1 MEIIYAT
8 TNEEKK
14 KQVQALFKY
23 INKDIQ
29 LLTLKDIGFTGEI
42 EEDGETFEENS
53 KIKAKA
59 VKEYCIKNNINKIIV
74 ADDAGLMVDALGG
87 RPGVYSARYA
97 GDHAPQETT
106 LRKLLNEMENVE
118 EEKRGASFVCV
129 LTAILENGETIV
141 SKGETKGRIAKE
153 MRNNGKSYIY
163 AGIYTKWI

>member
-8 TNEEKK
+8 TNMEKK
-14 KQVQALFKY
+14 NQVQELFENAKQN
-23 INKDIQ
+23 IKI
-29 LLTLKDIGFTGEI
+29 LTLKDIGFLDEI
-42 EEDGETFEENS
+42 EENGETFEENS

-59 VKEYCIKNNINKIIV
+59 VKEYCIKKDINKIIV

-129 LTAILENGETIV
+129 LTAILENGEEIV
-141 SKGETKGRIAKE
+141 SRGETRGKIAKQ
-153 MRNNGKSYIY
+153 MRNNGKTYLY
-163 AGIYTKWI
+163 ASIYTRWT